1 MARRRSIYDA
11 SYQTPL
17 ADFLE
22 QIPDYF
28 LKWEALKLQ
37 NKKYDNEQAYRA
49 ARDKESDRR
58 WDKTQENQAY
68 QRSFDAAKIQLSD
81 ELKQISMAP
90 IKQQD
95 A

>member
-28 LKWEALKLQ
+28 LKWEALKQ
-37 NKKYDNEQAYRA
+37 GEAERKEAKAFRDKQYSDAVEQQRKNNEYRNEQARVKKIN
-49 ARDKESDRR
+49 DE
-58 WDKTQENQAY
+58 
-68 QRSFDAAKIQLSD
+68 FDLS
-81 ELKQISMAP
+81 LIH
-90 IKQQD
+90 I
-95 A
+95 